1 MPMSRVLRSALL
13 GAAVLSTVAL
23 TSCGDDSNAESDA
36 ATTVESAS
44 GSTTVAPPDDDGGP
58 SSVAPNGEEIEV
70 LALDNSFRPEEL
82 EVEAGTTVIWEN
94 GGRNDHNIV
103 PADDSDSWGVG
114 IEQFRP
120 GDVYSYA
127 FTTPGEYPYYCTLH
141 GTADFGMIGTVV
153 VTG

>member
-1 MPMSRVLRSALL
+1 MSRALRSALL

-23 TSCGDDSNAESDA
+23 TSCGDDSDAESDA
-36 ATTVESAS
+36 VTTVESAS
-44 GSTTVAPPDDDGGP
+44 GSTTVEPPDDDGGP
-58 SSVAPNGEEIEV
+58 SSVAPNGEEVEV
-70 LALDNSFRPEEL
+70 LALDNNFRPEEL

>member
-1 MPMSRVLRSALL
+1 MP
-13 GAAVLSTVAL
+13 T
-23 TSCGDDSNAESDA
+23 
-36 ATTVESAS
+36 TTVESAS
-44 GSTTVAPPDDDGGP
+44 GSTMVEPPDDDGGP
-58 SSVAPNGEEIEV
+58 SSVAPNGEEVEV
-70 LALDNSFRPEEL
+70 LALDNNFRPEEL